1 MADPSGEKPTGQGGP
16 DGRQG
21 PGKQGEEPPRRGA
34 GPMTLLVILL
44 VAVLLFFMFGNSAK
58 RGVEVPYSFVLA
70 HAKQDNIQSACTH
83 GEILSGEWREIPKEK
98 PYPEFEGKLTK
109 DFHAFLPS
117 PYAGDPSVWAQLE
130 ANAVFNEEAVRE
142 RARQA
147 NGNITKEELDR
158 AVTTARNNF
167 EPVKLSSEGQNMSR
181 GAELLTYLSIPL
193 LFLLFLYFMMRRN
206 ADPFSGGMMG
216 GFIRSPARR
225 FEKSDEPVTYK
236 EVAGLKAAKQD
247 LQEVVEFLK
256 NPRRF
261 TRIGARIPKGVLL
274 VGPPGTGKTL
284 LARATAGEAGV
295 PFFSING
302 SEFIQMFVGV
312 GATRVRDLFKTA
324 REASPCI
331 IFIDEIDA
339 VGRVRGAGVGGGH
352 DEREQTLNQI
362 LSEMDGFEQTEAVI
376 VLAATN
382 RHDVLD
388 PALLR
393 PGRFDRHVTV
403 DRPAREGRLGILK
416 VHARKVPLADDVD
429 LEEMAGATIGYS
441 GAELQ
446 KLVNEAALRAA
457 REKKRK
463 VEMEDFY
470 YAEDLIV
477 MGARR
482 DEHVDDEEKRL
493 TAWHEA
499 GHAVLAWYQEGM
511 DPVHKVSI
519 VPRGNTG
526 GVTRLMPEKELPIVG
541 RAALMKRLV
550 MLMGGR
556 AAEKIVFDEYS
567 AGASGDIA
575 QGTRM
580 ARNMVAHWGMSDKV
594 GPVSFKQ
601 SEEHP
606 FLGKEM
612 HQAREFS
619 DETARIIDI
628 EVQGILKEAN
638 QTAIDMLTEYREQL
652 DALAEALLEHEDL
665 ESSQVRAILGPR
677 PGQPEEEEP
686 PAEQAADEDSAA
698 AASDASSADAEDAPV
713 SSETDD
719 DAASQESGEVSDE
732 ASTESGTDSEGDGE
746 SAPEQA

>member
-1 MADPSGEKPTGQGGP
+1 
-16 DGRQG
+16 
-21 PGKQGEEPPRRGA
+21 
-34 GPMTLLVILL
+34 MTLTIIALALVF
-44 VAVLLFFMFGNSAK
+44 LFIFFNGGAK
-58 RGVEVPYSFVLA
+58 RGVEVPYGFFWKQL
-70 HAKQDNIQSACTH
+70 KQDKNVESVEVH
-83 GEILSGEWREIPKEK
+83 GELLSGEWKQIPQQDVPEELRGSLKKE
-98 PYPEFEGKLTK
+98 
-109 DFHAFLPS
+109 FHTVLLS
-117 PYAGDPSVWAQLE
+117 QYAGDSELAAELADQALE
-130 ANAVFNEEAVRE
+130 GSLELNAE
-142 RARQA
+142 RQ
-147 NGNITKEELDR
+147 T
-158 AVTTARNNF
+158 
-167 EPVKLSSEGQNMSR
+167 MSR
-181 GAELLTYLSIPL
+181 GMEILTYLSVPL
-193 LFLLFLYFMMRRN
+193 IFLFFLYIMMRRSS
-206 ADPFSGGMMG
+206 DPFSGGMMG
-216 GFIRSPARR
+216 GFIRSPARK
-225 FEKSDEPVTYK
+225 FERSAEPVTYDD
-236 EVAGLKAAKQD
+236 VAGLKTAKQD
-247 LQEVVEFLK
+247 LEEVVQFLK
-256 NPRRF
+256 NPKKF
-261 TRIGARIPKGVLL
+261 TKLGARIPKGVLL

-376 VLAATN
+376 VIAATN

-429 LEEMAGATIGYS
+429 LDELAKATIGYS

-446 KLVNEAALRAA
+446 KLVNEAALKAA
-457 REKKRK
+457 REDKKK

-470 YAEDLIV
+470 YAEDLIL

-482 DEHVDDEEKRL
+482 DEHVDDDEKRL

-541 RAALMKRLV
+541 RSALMKRLV
-550 MLMGGR
+550 MTMGGR
-556 AAEKIVFDEYS
+556 AAEKLVFDEYS
-567 AGASGDIA
+567 AGAAGDIA
-575 QGTRM
+575 QATRI
-580 ARNMVAHWGMSDKV
+580 ARNMVAHWGMSEKV

-606 FLGKEM
+606 FLGKEI

-628 EVQGILKEAN
+628 EVQEILKEAN
-638 QTAIDMLTEYREQL
+638 QAAIDMLTKYRDKL

-665 ESSQVRAILGPR
+665 ESSRVREILGPR
-677 PGQPEEEEP
+677 PGGDD
-686 PAEQAADEDSAA
+686 DESVSESPG
-698 AASDASSADAEDAPV
+698 SDAPATDSPDSDSDTPSNSDAP
-713 SSETDD
+713 
-719 DAASQESGEVSDE
+719 E
-732 ASTESGTDSEGDGE
+732 A
-746 SAPEQA
+746 